1 MNDWK
6 TLKNTDRTERPSRDL
21 RLFQNCTSREEE
33 EEGGERINGHAVC

>member
-21 RLFQNCTSREEE
+21 RLFQNWTSEEE
-33 EEGGERINGHAVC
+33 KRRRRGRINGHAVC